1 MEGWQLADNPPSTG
15 RLVMLRFAP
24 HGRKS
29 TVAEQIGFFWRVSGG
44 ALCVSERRSIPELF
58 VPSYT
63 LARIEGG

>member
-44 ALCVSERRSIPELF
+44 ALCVSK
-58 VPSYT
+58 
-63 LARIEGG
+63 